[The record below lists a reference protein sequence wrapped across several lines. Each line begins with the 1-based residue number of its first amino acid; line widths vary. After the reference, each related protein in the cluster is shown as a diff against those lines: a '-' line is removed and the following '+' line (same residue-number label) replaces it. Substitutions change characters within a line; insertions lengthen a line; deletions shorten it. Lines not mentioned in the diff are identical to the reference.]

1 MRKIDLIVIHCS
13 ATRENTDYSPE
24 QLESDHKARGF
35 LRAGY
40 NFYIRKS
47 GEVVN
52 LRPLEQIPAHARGHN
67 KHSIGI
73 CYEGGLDI
81 TGQSRDTRTQA
92 QKDLVVTFDPAS
104 LNLLSRLMGSVGT
117 RDLSEDLNG
126 DGTISPMNGSN
137 NAPHST
143 QSPNTKNS
151 CMSYEKK

>member
-52 LRPLEQIPAHARGHN
+52 LRPLEQIPAHARVDWTSPDSH
-67 KHSIGI
+67 GI
-73 CYEGGLDI
+73 PAHRLKRPRCY
-81 TGQSRDTRTQA
+81 
-92 QKDLVVTFDPAS
+92 V
-104 LNLLSRLMGSVGT
+104 
-117 RDLSEDLNG
+117 
-126 DGTISPMNGSN
+126 
-137 NAPHST
+137 
-143 QSPNTKNS
+143 
-151 CMSYEKK
+151 

>member
-52 LRPLEQIPAHARGHN
+52 LRPLEQIRLMREDTTNTASGFATRVDWTSPDSHGIPAHRL
-67 KHSIGI
+67 KRPR
-73 CYEGGLDI
+73 CY
-81 TGQSRDTRTQA
+81 
-92 QKDLVVTFDPAS
+92 V
-104 LNLLSRLMGSVGT
+104 
-117 RDLSEDLNG
+117 
-126 DGTISPMNGSN
+126 
-137 NAPHST
+137 
-143 QSPNTKNS
+143 
-151 CMSYEKK
+151 

>member
-24 QLESDHKARGF
+24 QLESDYKARGF

-73 CYEGGLDI
+73 CYEGGLDPD
-81 TGQSRDTRTQA
+81 GNPDDTRTEA
-92 QKDLVVTFDPAS
+92 QRQSIIRLLLDLVVQFPD
-104 LNLLSRLMGSVGT
+104 SRICGH
-117 RDLSEDLNG
+117 RDLSPDLNG
-126 DGTISPMNGSN
+126 NGKIEPDEWMKMCPCF
-137 NAPHST
+137 NAEEEYR
-143 QSPNTKNS
+143 NI
-151 CMSYEKK
+151 

>member
-1 MRKIDLIVIHCS
+1 MLGN
-13 ATRENTDYSPE
+13 RENTDYSPK

-81 TGQSRDTRTQA
+81 TGQPRDTRTQA
-92 QKDLVVTFDPAS
+92 QKTSLITFDPAS
-104 LNLLSRLMGSVGT
+104 LNLLSRSWVCGH

-126 DGTISPMNGSN
+126 DGTISPDEWIKQCPSF
-137 NAPHST
+137 NAIPEY
-143 QSPNTKNS
+143 KELV
-151 CMSYEKK
+151 YELRKK

>member
-52 LRPLEQIPAHARGHN
+52 LRLLEQIPAHARGHN

-81 TGQSRDTRTQA
+81 TGQPRDTRTQA
-92 QKDLVVTFDPAS
+92 QKTSLLPFDPAS
-104 LNLLSRLMGSVGT
+104 LNLLSRLMGLWAPGSLGGLKRR
-117 RDLSEDLNG
+117 RDDLAG
-126 DGTISPMNGSN
+126 
-137 NAPHST
+137 
-143 QSPNTKNS
+143 
-151 CMSYEKK
+151 

>member
-73 CYEGGLDI
+73 CYEGGLD
-81 TGQSRDTRTQA
+81 
-92 QKDLVVTFDPAS
+92 LVVTFDPAS
-104 LNLLSRLMGSVGT
+104 LNLLSRLMGLWAPGSLGGLKRR
-117 RDLSEDLNG
+117 RDDLAG
-126 DGTISPMNGSN
+126 
-137 NAPHST
+137 
-143 QSPNTKNS
+143 
-151 CMSYEKK
+151 

>member
-52 LRPLEQIPAHARGHN
+52 LRPLEQ
-67 KHSIGI
+67 
-73 CYEGGLDI
+73 
-81 TGQSRDTRTQA
+81 RTQ
-92 QKDLVVTFDPAS
+92 QTQHRDLLRGWTGHHRTVTGYPHTGSKDLVVTFDPAS
-104 LNLLSRLMGSVGT
+104 LNLLSRLMGLWAPGSLGGLKRR
-117 RDLSEDLNG
+117 RDDLAG
-126 DGTISPMNGSN
+126 
-137 NAPHST
+137 
-143 QSPNTKNS
+143 
-151 CMSYEKK
+151 

>member
-13 ATRENTDYSPE
+13 ATRENTDYSPK

-73 CYEGGLDI
+73 L
-81 TGQSRDTRTQA
+81 
-92 QKDLVVTFDPAS
+92 S
-104 LNLLSRLMGSVGT
+104 L
-117 RDLSEDLNG
+117 
-126 DGTISPMNGSN
+126 I
-137 NAPHST
+137 HI
-143 QSPNTKNS
+143 
-151 CMSYEKK
+151 

>member
-13 ATRENTDYSPE
+13 ATRENTDYSPK

-67 KHSIGI
+67 KHSIGFATRVDWTSPDSHGI
-73 CYEGGLDI
+73 PAHRLKRPRCY
-81 TGQSRDTRTQA
+81 
-92 QKDLVVTFDPAS
+92 V
-104 LNLLSRLMGSVGT
+104 
-117 RDLSEDLNG
+117 
-126 DGTISPMNGSN
+126 
-137 NAPHST
+137 
-143 QSPNTKNS
+143 
-151 CMSYEKK
+151 

>member
-92 QKDLVVTFDPAS
+92 QKTS
-104 LNLLSRLMGSVGT
+104 LLRLIRHLLICFPGSWVCGH

-126 DGTISPMNGSN
+126 DGRSRRMNGSN

-151 CMSYEKK
+151 CMSYEKNK

>member
-24 QLESDHKARGF
+24 QLESDHK
-35 LRAGY
+35 
-40 NFYIRKS
+40 
-47 GEVVN
+47 VVN

-92 QKDLVVTFDPAS
+92 QKTS
-104 LNLLSRLMGSVGT
+104 LLRLIRHLLICFPGSWVCGH

-126 DGTISPMNGSN
+126 DGTISPDEWIKQCPSF
-137 NAPHST
+137 NAISEY
-143 QSPNTKNS
+143 KELV
-151 CMSYEKK
+151 YELRKK

>member
-1 MRKIDLIVIHCS
+1 MRIRIIARSNWRVT
-13 ATRENTDYSPE
+13 TR
-24 QLESDHKARGF
+24 HGGF

-81 TGQSRDTRTQA
+81 TGQSRDTHTQA
-92 QKDLVVTFDPAS
+92 QKNLVVTFDPAS
-104 LNLLSRLMGSVGT
+104 LNLLSRLMGLWAPGSLGGLKRR
-117 RDLSEDLNG
+117 RDDLAG
-126 DGTISPMNGSN
+126 
-137 NAPHST
+137 
-143 QSPNTKNS
+143 
-151 CMSYEKK
+151 